1 MSVTKNDIYSGCLL
15 ASISHA
21 IMTNVYPELSY
32 EQSWDGANYS
42 IQNSSGL
49 RGTITFENDF
59 CVGAIRNEMSNGIVG
74 GEFIQE
80 RMISFPSNVVFK
92 AYEETLQYLLLE
104 RDGIVAPYITSIFWA
119 DNNTIHYE
127 ERFIDSI
134 KEDFTLFENILLP
147 KKISI
152 KKWKEYYD
160 MDSKVVELI
169 DVLYQWK
176 MKDFFSPVKLNEKQR
191 KLIPGMFI
199 NNQCIES
206 LKELNI
212 VL

>member
-1 MSVTKNDIYSGCLL
+1 MSVTKNDIYSGCLI

-74 GEFIQE
+74 GEFIKE

-119 DNNTIHYE
+119 DYNTIHYE

-169 DVLYQWK
+169 DVLYQRK

>member
-1 MSVTKNDIYSGCLL
+1 MYVTKNDIYSGCLI

-59 CVGAIRNEMSNGIVG
+59 CVGAIRNEMSSSIVG

-80 RMISFPSNVVFK
+80 CMRSFPSNVVYK

-104 RDGIVAPYITSIFWA
+104 KDGIIAPYVTSVFWA
-119 DNNTIHYE
+119 DYNTLHYE
-127 ERFIDSI
+127 EKFIDSI

-147 KKISI
+147 KKTAIE
-152 KKWKEYYD
+152 KWKEYYD

-169 DVLYQWK
+169 DILYQWK
-176 MKDFFSPVKLNEKQR
+176 MKDFLSPIELNEKQR
-191 KLIPGMFI
+191 KLIPGTFI
-199 NNQCIES
+199 NNQCVEA

-212 VL
+212 AL

>member
-1 MSVTKNDIYSGCLL
+1 MYVTKTDIYRGCLI

-42 IQNSSGL
+42 IQNSSGM

-59 CVGAIRNEMSNGIVG
+59 CVGAIRNERSSSIVG

-80 RMISFPSNVVFK
+80 CMRSFPSNVICK

-104 RDGIVAPYITSIFWA
+104 KDGIVAPYVTSVFWA
-119 DNNTIHYE
+119 DYYALYYE
-127 ERFIDSI
+127 EKFIDSI
-134 KEDFTLFENILLP
+134 KEDFALFENILLP
-147 KKISI
+147 KKIAI
-152 KKWKEYYD
+152 EKWKEYYD
-160 MDSKVVELI
+160 MDSKVIELI
-169 DVLYQWK
+169 DILYQWK
-176 MKDFFSPVKLNEKQR
+176 MKDFLSPIELNEKQR
-191 KLIPGMFI
+191 KLIPGSVI
-199 NNQCIES
+199 NNQCLEA

>member
-1 MSVTKNDIYSGCLL
+1 MSVTKNDIYSGCLI

-119 DNNTIHYE
+119 DYNTIHYE

-169 DVLYQWK
+169 DVLYQRK

>member
-1 MSVTKNDIYSGCLL
+1 MYVTKNDIYSGCLI

-59 CVGAIRNEMSNGIVG
+59 CVGAIRNEMSSSIVG

-80 RMISFPSNVVFK
+80 CIRSFPSNVVCK
-92 AYEETLQYLLLE
+92 AYEETFQYLLLE
-104 RDGIVAPYITSIFWA
+104 KDGIVAPYVTSVFWA
-119 DNNTIHYE
+119 DYNTLHYE
-127 ERFIDSI
+127 EKFIDSI

-147 KKISI
+147 KKTAI

-160 MDSKVVELI
+160 MDSKVIELI
-169 DVLYQWK
+169 DILYQWK
-176 MKDFFSPVKLNEKQR
+176 MKD
-191 KLIPGMFI
+191 LI
-199 NNQCIES
+199 
-206 LKELNI
+206 
-212 VL
+212 

>member
-1 MSVTKNDIYSGCLL
+1 MYVTKTDIYRGCLI

-42 IQNSSGL
+42 IQNSSGM

-59 CVGAIRNEMSNGIVG
+59 CVGAIRNEMSSSIVG

-80 RMISFPSNVVFK
+80 CMRSFPSNVICK

-104 RDGIVAPYITSIFWA
+104 KDGIVAPYVTSVFWA
-119 DNNTIHYE
+119 DYYALYYE
-127 ERFIDSI
+127 EKFIDSI
-134 KEDFTLFENILLP
+134 KEDFALFENILLP
-147 KKISI
+147 KKIAI
-152 KKWKEYYD
+152 EKWKEYYD
-160 MDSKVVELI
+160 MDSKVIELI
-169 DVLYQWK
+169 DILYQWK
-176 MKDFFSPVKLNEKQR
+176 MKDFLSPIELNEKQR
-191 KLIPGMFI
+191 KLIPGSVI
-199 NNQCIES
+199 NNQCLEA